1 MNTNDDVIEIDLQEL
16 IGLLLY
22 KLWLIII
29 CAVIGAAGA
38 FVISN
43 FFITPLYESTTSVY
57 ILNKNEN
64 STVAYND
71 VQLSTQLTK
80 DYAQMIKSRDVL
92 EGVIEVFF
100 LEDSYKEFADR
111 VAVSTPSDTRMI
123 NITIT
128 DEDPFMAQ
136 QLANE
141 VRKSAAEKITEVMDI
156 QAVNTVDEANLPEK
170 PASPSVFKWTAI
182 GGVLGIVLCAA
193 ILIIKFL
200 LDDTIK
206 TSEDVEK
213 YLQLSTLASI
223 PVKEEET
230 KKGHKKSRRRQH
242 DDQLEV
248 SDLDE
253 EDPDEDSVIST
264 DKPLDASKLVDKM
277 GTTEAEKVAADAKTD
292 RTPPVNNGD
301 KAEQKVNGKESK

>member
-38 FVISN
+38 FVISK

-64 STVAYND
+64 STITYND
-71 VQLSTQLTK
+71 VQLGTQLTK

-92 EGVIEVFF
+92 EGVIEVFY
-100 LEDSYKEFADR
+100 LEDSYKDFSER
-111 VAVSTPSDTRMI
+111 VAVTTPSDTRMI
-123 NITIT
+123 QITVT
-128 DEDPFMAQ
+128 DEEPFMAQ

-141 VRKSAAEKITEVMDI
+141 VRKLAADKITEVMDI

-193 ILIIKFL
+193 VLIIKFL
-200 LDDTIK
+200 MDDTIK
-206 TSEDVEK
+206 TAEDVEK

-223 PVKEEET
+223 PVKEEEN
-230 KKGHKKSRRRQH
+230 KKQRRKHGKSEKESVV
-242 DDQLEV
+242 EV
-248 SDLDE
+248 SEEDE
-253 EDPDEDSVIST
+253 EDEDADEQDT
-264 DKPLDASKLVDKM
+264 LDVRELINAL
-277 GTTEAEKVAADAKTD
+277 GTKEEGKRAAGAQTEK
-292 RTPPVNNGD
+292 TPPMNESKPVT
-301 KAEQKVNGKESK
+301 AENAGNHGKESK

>member
-22 KLWLIII
+22 KLWLIMI

-38 FVISN
+38 FAISN
-43 FFITPLYESTTSVY
+43 FLITPLYESTTSVY
-57 ILNKNEN
+57 ILNKNDN
-64 STVAYND
+64 SAVTLND
-71 VQLSTQLTK
+71 VQLGTQLTK

-92 EGVIEVFF
+92 EGVIEVFY
-100 LEDSYKEFADR
+100 LEDSYKDFADR
-111 VAVSTPSDTRMI
+111 VEVTTPSDTRMI
-123 NITIT
+123 QITVT

-141 VRKSAAEKITEVMDI
+141 VRKLAAEKIKGVMDI

-170 PASPSVFKWTAI
+170 PASPSVIKWTAI
-182 GGVLGIVLCAA
+182 GGALGIVLCAA
-193 ILIIKFL
+193 ILIIRFL
-200 LDDTIK
+200 MDDTIK

-230 KKGHKKSRRRQH
+230 KKHHRKKKHRSESQN
-242 DDQLEV
+242 QIV
-248 SDLDE
+248 GIF
-253 EDPDEDSVIST
+253 DEDEDETDAEAVLDARELVEAMGTKEEVKREADAQT
-264 DKPLDASKLVDKM
+264 DK
-277 GTTEAEKVAADAKTD
+277 
-292 RTPPVNNGD
+292 TPPMNTSNTEHG
-301 KAEQKVNGKESK
+301 KHSEKQGKESK